1 MKNVKRV
8 LALVLALVLC
18 FSLLAGC
25 GGDKNETTAAPAGSQ
40 QSGETT
46 PATPDHEIRSDL
58 NIALTD
64 APVTNDPHGNSKDM
78 TQQLS
83 HWVYDG
89 LILVEGDGTIKPGI
103 AEYKMSADGL
113 SYTFTIR
120 NGVKF
125 HNGEEVTPEDV
136 VWSIERCT
144 DMAYYKN
151 YTASFTDVKK
161 TGDKEVTITL
171 KNPDNA
177 LLYNLYRIKILNQ
190 SKVYEIEGITE
201 APKIEAFSDKTD
213 ADGKTITAEKQWKEA
228 YYVEKPSKFGSVAED
243 AGAGPFVIKSYD
255 KDRLIEL
262 EKFADYY
269 DVANTGNIKTVKIN
283 IITENS
289 TRYNA
294 LLKGDLDL
302 VQVPSANW
310 EEIVAN
316 GKFNTLAQES
326 ATICTMIVNH
336 YREGSPLGNKLVRQA
351 IRYALNREAIVKSA
365 AKGMGVV
372 AYTLYNPKYIIGS
385 SNVNEGTYEYN
396 VAKAKELLTQA
407 GYPDGF
413 TLQQKFL
420 VPKTGDSVAV
430 AQVIQQMLK
439 AVGIIVEIDQ
449 KDSSTASSESKNG
462 SQDLYLTNSN
472 YVFHMSDGSRAMH
485 SRTLK
490 TQVAKYALLP
500 NNEGETLDRL
510 YDSAQAATTD
520 AERDKIYGE
529 LNEWLNDQSIN
540 IPIYYH
546 VKGFAW
552 DKNLDADLSNPYYLY
567 IQYWNWK

>member
-8 LALVLALVLC
+8 LAMVLALVLC
-18 FSLLAGC
+18 FCLLSGC
-25 GGDKNETTAAPAGSQ
+25 GDKPA
-40 QSGETT
+40 ETT
-46 PATPDHEIRSDL
+46 PAATQQGGNTNPTDAPTPAHEVRSDL

-83 HWVYDG
+83 HWINDG
-89 LILVEGDGTIKPGI
+89 LILVEGDGTIKPG
-103 AEYKMSADGL
+103 KMSADGL
-113 SYTFTIR
+113 TYTFTIR
-120 NGVKF
+120 DGVKF
-125 HNGEEVTPEDV
+125 HNGDPVTPEDV

-171 KNPDNA
+171 KSPDNA
-177 LLYNLYRIKILNQ
+177 LLYNLYRIKILSQ
-190 SKVYEIEGITE
+190 KRVYEIEGIT
-201 APKIEAFSDKTD
+201 AVPKLEDFADKTD
-213 ADGKTITAEKQWKEA
+213 ADGKTITAKDQWKEA
-228 YYVEKPSKFGSVAED
+228 YYVKKPKTFGNVAED
-243 AGAGPFVIKSYD
+243 AGCGPFVIKSYD

-269 DVANTGNIKTVKIN
+269 DIANTGNIETVKIN

-294 LLKGDLDL
+294 LLTGNLDL

-316 GKFNTLAQES
+316 GKFNTLAMES

-336 YREGSPLGNKLVRQA
+336 FREGSPLGDKRVRQA
-351 IRYALNREAIVKSA
+351 IRYALNREAIIKSA
-365 AKGMGVV
+365 AKGMGAV

-396 VAKAKELLTQA
+396 VQKAKELLAEA
-407 GYPDGF
+407 GYPNGF
-413 TLQQKFL
+413 TLEQKFL

-430 AQVIQQMLK
+430 AQVIQSMLK

-449 KDSSTASSESKNG
+449 KDSSTASTESKNG
-462 SQDLYLTNSN
+462 TQDLYLTNSN

-485 SRTLK
+485 SRTIK
-490 TQVAKYALLP
+490 TQVAKYAWLP

-510 YDSAQAATTD
+510 YDSAQAATND
-520 AERDKIYGE
+520 AERDKLYEE
-529 LNEWLNDQSIN
+529 LNVWLNDQSIN

-552 DKNLDADLSNPYYLY
+552 DKNLDADLTNPYYLY